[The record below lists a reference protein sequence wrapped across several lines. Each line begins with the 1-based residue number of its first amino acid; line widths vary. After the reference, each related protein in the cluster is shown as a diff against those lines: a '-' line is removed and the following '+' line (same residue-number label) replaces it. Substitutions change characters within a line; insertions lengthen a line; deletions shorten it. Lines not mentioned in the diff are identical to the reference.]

1 MRQQVESKAR
11 PFAAASS
18 YLGKRVGGGGSPA
31 IRRDGHGNATVPGSG
46 TKSGDAEGSGRG
58 DTTAQAEKRGPRGT
72 SGGEDRAP
80 GGHGGSWSRRDE
92 ASSGRWKA
100 EWSGSARQ
108 VSEQSGVVRV
118 MKSGAGRGGQVV
130 PAKEASGRGR
140 GWNGRKRTTAGLT
153 WKGVGVASG
162 FVLLRRRSV

>member
-1 MRQQVESKAR
+1 VESKAR
-11 PFAAASS
+11 PFAAASW

-31 IRRDGHGNATVPGSG
+31 ICRGGHGNATAPGADAE
-46 TKSGDAEGSGRG
+46 TGDAEGSGRG
-58 DTTAQAEKRGPRGT
+58 GTAAQAEKRGPRGT

-118 MKSGAGRGGQVV
+118 MKSGAGWTSRARDGK
-130 PAKEASGRGR
+130 PAAAEGR